1 MSASAALL
9 LVEGLVESAQNPAGL
24 MDLMM
29 LVFFRGRERTEA
41 DFRSLLHSAGFS
53 LSRVVPAGTYFLIE
67 CCPS

>member
-1 MSASAALL
+1 
-9 LVEGLVESAQNPAGL
+9 